1 MPVDMKKLEE
11 KAAAMAGR
19 HCPACGHEADFHP
32 WSSRRV
38 ICSQCQ
44 AKVDPRDVMDLDN
57 DPEPDDSET
66 S

>member
-1 MPVDMKKLEE
+1 MSVDIKKLEA

-19 HCPACGHEADFHP
+19 HCPACGHEATFYV

-44 AKVDPRDVMDLDN
+44 ATVDPRDVMDPDN
-57 DPEPDDSET
+57 DPEPDDDSP
-66 S
+66 